1 MSKAPLLDV
10 LRNLRVC
17 GAIYKVSLGLSFTL
31 ARAEAAQKRG
41 GQEWYPDRAGAGG
54 NARGGA
60 AAWLGPAR
68 ARPPPHPQ
76 AVPKAVTTAPLPFW
90 QLVKQMRSGD
100 VDLRRAVLVGSR
112 EAEAAIQSLAGKPFA
127 TE

>member
-1 MSKAPLLDV
+1 M
-10 LRNLRVC
+10 
-17 GAIYKVSLGLSFTL
+17 
-31 ARAEAAQKRG
+31 
-41 GQEWYPDRAGAGG
+41 
-54 NARGGA
+54 
-60 AAWLGPAR
+60 
-68 ARPPPHPQ
+68 
-76 AVPKAVTTAPLPFW
+76 TTAPLPFW